1 LIKETAKMRLTE
13 CVKTVMRDPMET
25 GALDTATKSVN
36 MANYA
41 KCRILLFIT
50 TSGASGDGTVTL
62 KQGTTT
68 TASTALAFAE
78 YWHCENISGDTA
90 ADDALTKVAATTL
103 TTAGANTATALYI
116 FEVRADML
124 DSDTFKSENQYIR
137 LNCTAVTNCT
147 HIACVYELYEPRYA
161 RGAESMPSV
170 NS

>member
-1 LIKETAKMRLTE
+1 MRLTE

-50 TSGASGDGTVTL
+50 TNGTALDGTVTL

-68 TASTALAFAE
+68 TASTALAFTE
-78 YWHCENISGDTA
+78 YWHCENIAGDTA
-90 ADDALTKVAATTL
+90 ADDALTRVEASTL
-103 TTAGANTATALYI
+103 TTAGASTATSLYV

-147 HIACVYELYEPRYA
+147 HIACIYELYEPRYV
-161 RGAESMPSV
+161 RGAENMPSV
-170 NS
+170 NT

>member
-1 LIKETAKMRLTE
+1 MRLTE
-13 CVKTVMRDPMET
+13 HVKTIMRDPMET

-36 MANYA
+36 MKLYA

-50 TSGASGDGTVTL
+50 TNGAGADGTVTL
-62 KQGTTT
+62 KQGTTV
-68 TASTALAFAE
+68 TASTALTFSE
-78 YWHCENISGDTA
+78 YWKCDNIVGDTA
-90 ADDALTKVAATTL
+90 ADDALTRVEASTL
-103 TTAGANTATALYI
+103 TTAGAATATSLYI

-124 DSDTFKSENQYIR
+124 DSDTFNSENQYIR

-161 RGAESMPSV
+161 RGAENMPSA

>member
-1 LIKETAKMRLTE
+1 MRLTE
-13 CVKTVMRDPMET
+13 NTKIVMRDPMET

-50 TSGASGDGTVTL
+50 TNSTAADGTVTL

-68 TASTALAFAE
+68 TASTALAFSE
-78 YWHCENISGDTA
+78 YWKCETITGDTA
-90 ADDALTKVAATTL
+90 ADDALTKVTATTL
-103 TTAGANTATALYI
+103 TTAGASSATSLYV

-137 LNCTAVTNCT
+137 LNCTAVTNCI
-147 HIACVYELYEPRYA
+147 HIACIYELYEPRYA
-161 RGAESMPSV
+161 RGAENMPSV